1 MYRRPR
7 TRDAGDHHGR
17 RSAATCAPRERSLLL
32 VRRTAFRRG
41 HRGSGSPSLGYRS
54 DLRPVRLVS
63 SIDRAGECLLYGLT
77 GDGFGFAIEQCFDGS
92 SLVTRSSR
100 SSLRVAAPAGLGR
113 PASLFFRCIFSGP
126 PLNGVR
132 APTLAPRLL
141 QFLIF
146 LPWPCSRVGRRF
158 RRPCITEHAHAD
170 ERPADFL

>member
-1 MYRRPR
+1 MYRPR
-7 TRDAGDHHGR
+7 TRDAGDRHGR
-17 RSAATCAPRERSLLL
+17 RSAATCAPRERSLPP

-63 SIDRAGECLLYGLT
+63 SIDRYGLT
-77 GDGFGFAIEQCFDGS
+77 GDGFGFAVEQCFDGS
-92 SLVTRSSR
+92 SLVSR

-126 PLNGVR
+126 ALNGVR

-141 QFLIF
+141 QFLTF
-146 LPWPCSRVGRRF
+146 LPWRCSRFGRRF